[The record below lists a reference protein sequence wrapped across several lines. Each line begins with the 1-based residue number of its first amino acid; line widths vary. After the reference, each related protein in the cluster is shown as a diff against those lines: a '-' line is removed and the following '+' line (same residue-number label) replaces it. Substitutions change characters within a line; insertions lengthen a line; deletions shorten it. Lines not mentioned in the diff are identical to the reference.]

1 MKIAILSDGFY
12 PFVTGGMQRHS
23 YFLIKYLAR
32 KKVQLRVYFCIQND
46 LNFQSTIQKI
56 FSEEELAFI
65 EFVEISFNFK
75 SLFPGYYLIES
86 YFYSKRIYE
95 HLMKDIATFD
105 FIYSKGFT
113 AWYLLKHKQNYFPK
127 IGIKLH
133 GYEMYQYAPDLRTK
147 LQHYLLRIPA
157 HFVTQNADVVFS
169 YGGKITEILMYQLG
183 VQRTKIIELPTGI
196 EKELIQNEVTEYH
209 QPVQFVFVGR
219 YEKRKGIE
227 NIHQAIKKL
236 LEEKKTFQF
245 HFIGEIPQN
254 LKIKN
259 EQVIYYDVIT
269 EYTKISEILRQCDV
283 LLCPSY
289 SEGMPN
295 VIVEGMANGLT
306 VIASDVGAVS
316 LLVNDKTGYL
326 LQNNDVESLYE
337 RMDKIMAEKK
347 EVLQSKKMT
356 ALHHIQNFVWE
367 KISEKLLEEIKKFS
381 LPR

>member
-1 MKIAILSDGFY
+1 MKVAILTDGFY

-32 KKVQLRVYFCIQND
+32 KKVHLRVYFCIQND
-46 LNFQSTIQKI
+46 LDFQSTIQKI
-56 FSEEELAFI
+56 FSEEELQYI
-65 EFVEISFNFK
+65 EFVEIPFNFK
-75 SLFPGYYLIES
+75 SLFPGFYLIES
-86 YFYSKRIYE
+86 YLYSKRIYE
-95 HLMKDIATFD
+95 HLIKDITAFD

-113 AWYLLKHKQNYFPK
+113 AWYLLKHKQNDFPK
-127 IGIKLH
+127 IGVKLH

-157 HFVTQNADVVFS
+157 HFVTKNADVVFS
-169 YGGKITEILMYQLG
+169 YGGKITDILMYQLG
-183 VQRTKIIELPTGI
+183 VQKAKIVELPTGI
-196 EKELIQNEVTEYH
+196 EKELIQKEETEYH
-209 QPVQFVFVGR
+209 QPIQFVFVGR

-254 LKIKN
+254 LKIEN
-259 EQVIYYDVIT
+259 EQVIYHGLIT
-269 EYTKISEILRQCDV
+269 EYTKISEILRSCDV

-326 LQNNDVESLYE
+326 LENNDVENLYIVMN
-337 RMDKIMAEKK
+337 RVISEKK
-347 EVLQSKKMT
+347 EVLQSKKKA
-356 ALHHIQNFVWE
+356 ALEHIQNFVWE
-367 KISEKLLEEIKKFS
+367 KISDRLLEEIRKLS